1 MKGIQSDLKMSR
13 ATSVE
18 ELMEN
23 TNNNDKSSSSKNNTI
38 YREYI
43 AAVCVQALMS
53 LGWDDNRVIQIE
65 QSSSE
70 DDPMTTMID
79 NKGGKK
85 VVLQK
90 EWCVNSSILQNSL
103 AALS

>member
-1 MKGIQSDLKMSR
+1 MKGVQSDLKMSR

-23 TNNNDKSSSSKNNTI
+23 TNNNKSSSSKNKTI
-38 YREYI
+38 YREHI
-43 AAVCVQALMS
+43 AAVCVQSLMS

-70 DDPMTTMID
+70 DDPMTAMAD
-79 NKGGKK
+79 NKGGK

-90 EWCVNSSILQNSL
+90 EWCVNSNILQNSL

>member
-1 MKGIQSDLKMSR
+1 MKGVQSDLKMSR

-23 TNNNDKSSSSKNNTI
+23 TNNNKSSSSKNKTI
-38 YREYI
+38 YREHI

-70 DDPMTTMID
+70 DDPMTTMAD
-79 NKGGKK
+79 NKGGK

-90 EWCVNSSILQNSL
+90 EWCVNSNILQNSL
-103 AALS
+103 VALS